1 MPGGLGLGTISGL
14 TMLMQDNKDCQMF
27 ARTKSNKI

>member
-14 TMLMQDNKDCQMF
+14 TMLMQDNKDRQMM
-27 ARTKSNKI
+27 ARIGAPKR